1 MAFDPVLPI
10 GNNVAV
16 QPADFRRAAVG
27 NTMTHDM
34 HTSAVRAGVSSGF
47 AVSVSGSS
55 AVISA
60 GCAVITPALST
71 NGSYWVSAGSSN
83 TVSIPTKH
91 ATYDRIDVVGLRVLD
106 GSADS
111 SGKYEAA
118 AAVVQGTASPS
129 PQVPALP
136 AGVLPLAELR
146 VRSAGGISA
155 TDIRE
160 YTAAAGGVIP
170 VINTDAPSGAALRVG
185 TPIYVTKQGSYLVW
199 TGSSWRR
206 LAYADEMP
214 KVPQIAA
221 GSILVGGPGSY
232 TKVVPFPPGRFRNP
246 PIVVA
251 TINSPAGNVG
261 WNTPKVFN
269 VTASEFS
276 MFVETGAQ
284 VAVNWVATDNG

>member
-10 GNNVAV
+10 GNNVAI

-27 NTMTHDM
+27 NTMTHDA
-34 HTSAVRAGVSSGF
+34 HTNAVRAGVSSGF

-55 AVISA
+55 AVISS

-71 NGSYWVSAGSSN
+71 NGSYWVSSGSSN
-83 TVSIPTKH
+83 TVGIPTKH

-118 AAVVQGTASPS
+118 ATVVQGTASPS
-129 PQVPALP
+129 PQAPSLP
-136 AGVLPLAELR
+136 TGVLPLAELR

-170 VINTDAPSGAALRVG
+170 VINTDAPSGSALRVG

-221 GSILVGGPGSY
+221 GSVLVGGPNSY

-246 PIVVA
+246 PVVVT

-276 MFVETGAQ
+276 LFVETGAQ

>member
-10 GNNVAV
+10 GNNVAI

-34 HTSAVRAGVSSGF
+34 HTNSVRAGVSSGF

-60 GCAVITPALST
+60 GCAVITPSLST
-71 NGSYWVSAGSSN
+71 NGSYWVSSGSSN
-83 TVSIPTKH
+83 TVSVPTKH
-91 ATYDRIDVVGLRVLD
+91 ATYDRIDIVGLRVLD

-118 AAVVQGTASPS
+118 ATVVQGTASPS
-129 PQVPALP
+129 PQAPTP
-136 AGVLPLAELR
+136 PTGVLPLAELR

-170 VINTDAPSGAALRVG
+170 VINTNAPSGSALRVG

-199 TGSSWRR
+199 TGSAWRR

-221 GSILVGGPGSY
+221 GSTLVGGPGSY

-251 TINSPAGNVG
+251 TVNSPAGNVG

-276 MFVETGAQ
+276 VFVETGAQ

>member
-1 MAFDPVLPI
+1 MVFDPVLPI

-16 QPADFRRAAVG
+16 QPADFRRAALG
-27 NTMTHDM
+27 NTMTHDA
-34 HTSAVRAGVSSGF
+34 HTNAVRAGVSSGF

-71 NGSYWVSAGSSN
+71 NGSYWISSGSSN
-83 TVSIPTKH
+83 TVTIPTKH

-111 SGKYEAA
+111 SNKYEAA
-118 AAVVQGTASPS
+118 ATVVQGTASPS
-129 PQVPALP
+129 PQAPALP
-136 AGVLPLAELR
+136 TGVLPLAELR
-146 VRSAGGISA
+146 VRTDGGVFA

-170 VINTDAPSGAALRVG
+170 VINTDAPSGSSLRPG
-185 TPIYVTKQGSYLVW
+185 TPIFVTKQGSYLVW

-214 KVPQIAA
+214 RVPQIAA
-221 GSILVGGPGSY
+221 GSALVGGPGSY

-246 PIVVA
+246 PVVVA
-251 TINSPAGNVG
+251 TIASPAGNVG

-269 VTASEFS
+269 VTVSEFS
-276 MFVETGAQ
+276 VFVETGAQ

>member
-1 MAFDPVLPI
+1 MAFDPVLPM
-10 GNNVAV
+10 GNGVAV

-27 NTMTHDM
+27 NTMTHDA
-34 HTSAVRAGVSSGF
+34 HTNAVRAGVSSGF

-60 GCAVITPALST
+60 GCAVVTPALSA

-91 ATYDRIDVVGLRVLD
+91 ATYDRIDVVGLIVLD

-118 AAVVQGTASPS
+118 ATVVPGTASPS
-129 PQVPALP
+129 PQVPSLP
-136 AGVLPLAELR
+136 TGVLPLAELR

-170 VINTDAPSGAALRVG
+170 VINTDAPSGSALRVG

-199 TGSSWRR
+199 TGTTWRR

-221 GSILVGGPGSY
+221 GSVLVGGPGSY
-232 TKVVPFPPGRFRNP
+232 TKVVAFPPGRFRNP
-246 PIVVA
+246 PIVVT
-251 TINSPAGNVG
+251 TINSPAGNIG

>member
-10 GNNVAV
+10 GNNVAI

-27 NTMTHDM
+27 NTMTHDA
-34 HTSAVRAGVSSGF
+34 HTNAARAGVSSGF

-60 GCAVITPALST
+60 GCAVVTPALST
-71 NGSYWVSAGSSN
+71 NGSYWVSSGSSN

-91 ATYDRIDVVGLRVLD
+91 TTYDRVDVVGLKVLD

-111 SGKYEAA
+111 SGRYEAA
-118 AAVVQGTASPS
+118 ATVVPGTASPS
-129 PQVPALP
+129 PQAPTLP
-136 AGVLPLAELR
+136 TGVLPLAELR

-160 YTAAAGGVIP
+160 YTAASGGVIP
-170 VINTDAPSGAALRVG
+170 VINTDAPSGQSLRPG

-199 TGSSWRR
+199 TGLAWRR

-221 GSILVGGPGSY
+221 GRVLVGGPGSY

-246 PIVVA
+246 PVVVA
-251 TINSPAGNVG
+251 TGSSPAGNVG
-261 WNTPKVFN
+261 WNTPKVFD